1 MHEWLMSGNAKHALA
16 LLDCYDAIYRPL
28 LGDDRMSDYDRN
40 DYIFGLLGDRTFD
53 RTRALL
59 PVPMNIVNKGIEYV
73 SIWIRVRNALMFN
86 LVDSLVVQL
95 RWFRSRRL
103 MLFYSLS

>member
-28 LGDDRMSDYDRN
+28 LEDDRMSDYDQN

-59 PVPMNIVNKGIEYV
+59 PVPMDKACKHRRNPNKANCPKDKLPILYERCRA
-73 SIWIRVRNALMFN
+73 SN
-86 LVDSLVVQL
+86 
-95 RWFRSRRL
+95 RL
-103 MLFYSLS
+103 LQ